1 MRALISGIG
10 GQDGRFLTEH
20 LLSLGYEVHGLVR
33 RVSQRDQVVLAGLAA
48 TATLHDGD
56 LTDSTSLRRAV
67 AAADP
72 QEVYNLAAQSFVGT
86 SWTQPE
92 LTYDVNAM
100 GTLRFLEACRQHNPK
115 IKFYQASTS
124 ELFGN
129 EPAPQNEQTRLS
141 PRSPYGTSKLAAHWS
156 VINYREA
163 YGMFACCGILG
174 NHESHLRGTEFVTR
188 KITKALG
195 AIKRGED
202 VTLKLG
208 NLSSKRDWGYA
219 GDYVVAMQRM
229 LQQTQPKE
237 YVIATGKAYTVA
249 EFLQAACD
257 YLGVSRDNQ
266 RIQVDPNLFRPAEV
280 NHLQLDASL
289 ARRDLDWEPTV
300 DFQQLVELM
309 CDYDR

>member
-1 MRALISGIG
+1 MRAFITGIC
-10 GQDGRFLTEH
+10 GQDGRFLVDH
-20 LLSLGYEVHGLVR
+20 LLSLNYEVHGLVR
-33 RVSQRDQVVLAGLAA
+33 RVSQRDQSLLAGLAA
-48 TATLHDGD
+48 NVTLYDGD
-56 LTDSTSLRRAV
+56 MTDSASLRMAIEK
-67 AAADP
+67 ADP
-72 QEVYNLAAQSFVGT
+72 TEVYNLAAQSFVGT

-92 LTYDVNAM
+92 LTHDVNAM
-100 GTLRFLEACRQHNPK
+100 GTLRLLEACRQHNPR

-129 EPAPQNEQTRLS
+129 SPSPQNEQTRFA
-141 PRSPYGTSKLAAHWS
+141 PRSPYGTSKLAAHYS

-195 AIKRGED
+195 AIRRGED

-219 GDYVVAMQRM
+219 GDYVIAMQRM
-229 LQQTQPKE
+229 LQQQSPRD
-237 YVIATGKAYTVA
+237 YVIATGEAYSVE
-249 EFLQAACD
+249 EFLCAACR
-257 YLGVSRDNQ
+257 YTGIARNNP

-280 NHLQLDASL
+280 NHLQLDARH
-289 ARRDLDWEPTV
+289 ARQDLDWGPTV

-309 CDYDR
+309 CDHDR

>member
-1 MRALISGIG
+1 MRAFVTGIP
-10 GQDGRFLTEH
+10 GQDSIFLVEH
-20 LLSLGYEVHGLVR
+20 LLSLNYEVHGLVR
-33 RVSQRDQVVLAGLAA
+33 RSSQRNQDVMAGLAA
-48 TATLHDGD
+48 NVTLHDGD
-56 LTDSTSLRRAV
+56 MLDSTSLRRAV
-67 AAADP
+67 AKADP

-86 SWTQPE
+86 SWSQPE
-92 LTYDVNAM
+92 LTHEVNAT
-100 GTLRFLEACRQHNPK
+100 GTLRLLEACRHHNPK

-141 PRSPYGTSKLAAHWS
+141 PRSPYGTSKLSAHWS

-163 YGMFACCGILG
+163 YGMFACCGVLG

-219 GDYVVAMQRM
+219 GDYVIAMQRM
-229 LQQTQPKE
+229 LQQPTPQE
-237 YVIATGKAYTVA
+237 YVIATGKAYTVE
-249 EFLQAACD
+249 EFLCAACR
-257 YLGVSRDNQ
+257 YMGIARDNP
-266 RIQVDPNLFRPAEV
+266 RIQVDSNLFRPAEV
-280 NHLQLDASL
+280 NHLQLDASR
-289 ARRDLDWEPTV
+289 ARQDLDWEPTV

-309 CDYDR
+309 CEHDR